1 MWVGPEA
8 AKFVNFDAGFEVV
21 YTFDMR
27 ERKAVGLEKPEAKE
41 LVVGAERRVGREV
54 M

>member
-1 MWVGPEA
+1 MPVSKWL
-8 AKFVNFDAGFEVV
+8 
-21 YTFDMR
+21 YTFDLR

-41 LVVGAERRVGREV
+41 LVIGAERHVGREV